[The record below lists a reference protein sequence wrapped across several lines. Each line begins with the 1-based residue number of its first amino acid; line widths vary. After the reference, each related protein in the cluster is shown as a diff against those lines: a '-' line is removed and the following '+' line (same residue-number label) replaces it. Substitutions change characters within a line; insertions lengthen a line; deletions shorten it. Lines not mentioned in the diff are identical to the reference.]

1 MHDANLQGHNKACH
15 IDPDAC
21 GSMLLY
27 LHRLAPHFPD
37 IRRIVNMLY
46 TVRKANTSLS
56 KIDHALETEN
66 VAALEAIIKE
76 EKETKRF
83 KFTVSR
89 DALDETK
96 LSKDNAIA
104 IKAFNTRNL
113 QLAEYPCI
121 SCMKLC
127 FKRDVTE
134 LAACKKPIKGD
145 VWKRHYKSNPVVDDG
160 LPTGYICDYCIKNSS
175 TVYFKWL
182 AV

>member
-1 MHDANLQGHNKACH
+1 MDDYNKTDMHDPNLQGHNK
-15 IDPDAC
+15 AC

-27 LHRLAPHFPD
+27 LHRLAPHFSD

-66 VAALEAIIKE
+66 VTALEEIIKE
-76 EKETKRF
+76 EKETKEF
-83 KFTVSR
+83 KFTVSH

-134 LAACKKPIKGD
+134 LAACKSLSKGMLGSD
-145 VWKRHYKSNPVVDDG
+145 YKITTNLILLWMMAC
-160 LPTGYICDYCIKNSS
+160 LPDIFVTS
-175 TVYFKWL
+175 V
-182 AV
+182 